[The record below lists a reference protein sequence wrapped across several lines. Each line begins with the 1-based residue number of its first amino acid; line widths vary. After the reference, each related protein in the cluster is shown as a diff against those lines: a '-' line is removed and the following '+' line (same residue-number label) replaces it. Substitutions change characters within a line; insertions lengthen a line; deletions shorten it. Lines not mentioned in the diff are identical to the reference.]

1 MVKKDTPADRKDLIM
16 SKGKIIVF
24 AIMLLN
30 AAISIGTEYIL
41 PFLSLKIISILILIV
56 SGIICIYLY
65 YLMSL
70 NILASIII
78 GLACMLSIMGFFA
91 GFFIFIQVKR
101 FQSGNDVIFKKSTD
115 YTPHL

>member
-1 MVKKDTPADRKDLIM
+1 MTKKNIPSDRKDLIL

-24 AIMLLN
+24 TIMLLN
-30 AAISIGTEYIL
+30 AAISLGTEYIL
-41 PFLSLKIISILILIV
+41 PFLPLKIISILILIL
-56 SGIICIYLY
+56 SGIVCIYLY
-65 YLMSL
+65 YLMSS
-70 NILASIII
+70 NILASVVI

-101 FQSGNDVIFKKSTD
+101 YQSGNDVIFNKSTD